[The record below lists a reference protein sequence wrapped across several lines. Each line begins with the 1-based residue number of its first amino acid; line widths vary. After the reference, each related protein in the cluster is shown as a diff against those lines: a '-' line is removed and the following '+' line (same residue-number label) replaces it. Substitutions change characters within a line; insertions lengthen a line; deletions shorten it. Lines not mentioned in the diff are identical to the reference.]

1 LKYPAFGV
9 GQRSG
14 KVINFMPK
22 KIKKT
27 KKNTKKASK
36 RIVKKAKTSKK
47 KTTRK
52 VAKKTIKKVSRNSAA
67 KKVAKKTTKKRAVLV
82 KTTKGPKAIGTVT
95 HFYDGLGV
103 AIVKFSKAMAIGTPL
118 KFKGATTDF
127 EDKIISMQFD
137 RKPITLA
144 RKNLEVGIKVR
155 DKVREGDKVFEV

>member
-1 LKYPAFGV
+1 
-9 GQRSG
+9 
-14 KVINFMPK
+14 MPK

-27 KKNTKKASK
+27 KKANKRVVKKIKVPKKKAIK
-36 RIVKKAKTSKK
+36 KPKVLKKKPVRKIGKKAIKRTSKK
-47 KTTRK
+47 IVSKRK
-52 VAKKTIKKVSRNSAA
+52 AKKGISLAKAAVSGG
-67 KKVAKKTTKKRAVLV
+67 K
-82 KTTKGPKAIGTVT
+82 PIGIVT

-118 KFKGATTDF
+118 KFKGATTEF

-144 RKNLEVGIKVR
+144 RKNLEVGIKVK